1 MVVDRF
7 VSVSFSDLENWTLE
21 KIFLANLHNYAR
33 IVWRR
38 MTEIGKIIGLHVG

>member
-7 VSVSFSDLENWTLE
+7 VSVSFSDLENGTRGE
-21 KIFLANLHNYAR
+21 GSIFFLANLHNYAR

-38 MTEIGKIIGLHVG
+38 MTEIGKIS